1 VGHIG
6 QGAEIVKRAFGILA
20 ERLWKGGQLALFEI
34 PVRAPHHYE
43 GGGAHGKGAK
53 RLPGKRDAS
62 KPGDLELGTLKH
74 GQTVKVN
81 GTPARLVGHASAR
94 QAVVQ
99 SMAAM
104 RRCRGRTR

>member
-1 VGHIG
+1 MG

-20 ERLWKGGQLALFEI
+20 ERLWKGGQLALFEV
-34 PVRAPHHYE
+34 PVHAPHHYE

-53 RLPGKRDAS
+53 RMPGKRHVS
-62 KPGDLELGTLKH
+62 KPGHLEFGTLKH
-74 GQTVKVN
+74 GQTVEVN

-99 SMAAM
+99 FWA
-104 RRCRGRTR
+104 CVI